1 MAYCVRCGAY
11 IPEGQSICLACG
23 YDPEA
28 AQIALRE
35 KAEKEKNA
43 KSGASAAAARQYDN
57 RSSNEELRRRL
68 EEQRKRSQEQNRQWA
83 EQERVRREEQA
94 AREEAR
100 RRQQEND
107 RRWAEEEYRRR
118 QTEQSTRSSFD
129 LGHTG
134 RSNAGVSG
142 TGEGNKALASLSY
155 LSALFLLPYIFTP
168 NDEYAKFH
176 AKQGLKLF
184 IFGIVIDVIGGL
196 TGIGWIA
203 TLIRL
208 YLIYKGMS
216 NALNGRKEKLPW
228 IGSILE

>member
-43 KSGASAAAARQYDN
+43 KSGAAAARQYGSK
-57 RSSNEELRRRL
+57 SSNEELRRRL

-83 EQERVRREEQA
+83 EQQA

-100 RRQQEND
+100 RKQQEDD

-118 QTEQSTRSSFD
+118 QAEQSTRSAFD
-129 LGHTG
+129 PDAAV
-134 RSNAGVSG
+134 RSNAAGAAS
-142 TGEGNKALASLSY
+142 GEGNKALSALSY
-155 LSALFLLPYIFTP
+155 LSILFALPYIFTP
-168 NDEYAKFH
+168 NDEFAKFH

-184 IFGIVIDVIGGL
+184 VFGIVADMLAAFVGL
-196 TGIGWIA
+196 GWIV

-208 YLIYKGMS
+208 YLIYKGMT

-228 IGSILE
+228 IGNILE

>member
-1 MAYCVRCGAY
+1 MRSRAGA
-11 IPEGQSICLACG
+11 
-23 YDPEA
+23 
-28 AQIALRE
+28 
-35 KAEKEKNA
+35 
-43 KSGASAAAARQYDN
+43 
-57 RSSNEELRRRL
+57 
-68 EEQRKRSQEQNRQWA
+68 
-83 EQERVRREEQA
+83 
-94 AREEAR
+94 
-100 RRQQEND
+100 
-107 RRWAEEEYRRR
+107 
-118 QTEQSTRSSFD
+118 
-129 LGHTG
+129 
-134 RSNAGVSG
+134 SG

-184 IFGIVIDVIGGL
+184 VFGIVIDVIGGL

-228 IGSILE
+228 IGNILE

>member
-1 MAYCVRCGAY
+1 MR
-11 IPEGQSICLACG
+11 I
-23 YDPEA
+23 
-28 AQIALRE
+28 
-35 KAEKEKNA
+35 
-43 KSGASAAAARQYDN
+43 
-57 RSSNEELRRRL
+57 
-68 EEQRKRSQEQNRQWA
+68 A

-100 RRQQEND
+100 RKQQEDD

-118 QTEQSTRSSFD
+118 RAEETTRSAID
-129 LGHTG
+129 PEDAV
-134 RSNAGVSG
+134 RSHEGQSY

-155 LSALFLLPYIFTP
+155 LSALFVLPYIFTP

-184 IFGIVIDVIGGL
+184 VFGIVIDVIGGL

-216 NALNGRKEKLPW
+216 NALGGRKEKLPW
-228 IGSILE
+228 IGNILE

>member
-43 KSGASAAAARQYDN
+43 KSGDAAARQYGSK
-57 RSSNEELRRRL
+57 SSNEELRRRL

-100 RRQQEND
+100 RKQQEDD

-118 QTEQSTRSSFD
+118 QAEQSTRSAFD
-129 LGHTG
+129 PDIAV
-134 RSNAGVSG
+134 RSNAGGAAS
-142 TGEGNKALASLSY
+142 GEGNKALSALSY
-155 LSALFLLPYIFTP
+155 LSILFALPLSAI
-168 NDEYAKFH
+168 
-176 AKQGLKLF
+176 
-184 IFGIVIDVIGGL
+184 
-196 TGIGWIA
+196 
-203 TLIRL
+203 
-208 YLIYKGMS
+208 
-216 NALNGRKEKLPW
+216 
-228 IGSILE
+228 

>member
-43 KSGASAAAARQYDN
+43 KAGAAAAARQYGSK
-57 RSSNEELRRRL
+57 SSNEELRRRL

-100 RRQQEND
+100 RKQQEDD

-118 QTEQSTRSSFD
+118 QAEQSTRSAFD
-129 LGHTG
+129 PDTAV
-134 RSNAGVSG
+134 RSNAGGVAS
-142 TGEGNKALASLSY
+142 GEGNKALAALSY
-155 LSALFLLPYIFTP
+155 LSILFALPYIFTP
-168 NDEYAKFH
+168 NDEFAKFH

-184 IFGIVIDVIGGL
+184 VFGIVADMLAAFVGL
-196 TGIGWIA
+196 GWIV

-208 YLIYKGMS
+208 YLIYKGMT
-216 NALNGRKEKLPW
+216 NALNSRKEKLPW
-228 IGSILE
+228 IGDILE

>member
-28 AQIALRE
+28 A
-35 KAEKEKNA
+35 
-43 KSGASAAAARQYDN
+43 KSGAAAAARQYGSK
-57 RSSNEELRRRL
+57 SSNEELRRRL

-100 RRQQEND
+100 RKQQEDD

-118 QTEQSTRSSFD
+118 QAEERTRSSFD
-129 LGHTG
+129 PDGTV
-134 RSNAGVSG
+134 RSRAGVSG
-142 TGEGNKALASLSY
+142 AGEGNKALAALSY
-155 LSALFLLPYIFTP
+155 LSAMFLLPYIFTP
-168 NDEYAKFH
+168 NDAYAMFH

-184 IFGIVIDVIGGL
+184 VFGCVIDVISWF

-203 TLIRL
+203 WLIRL

-228 IGSILE
+228 IGNILE

>member
-11 IPEGQSICLACG
+11 IPDGQSICLACG

-43 KSGASAAAARQYDN
+43 KSGAAAARQYGS

-100 RRQQEND
+100 RKQQEDD

-118 QTEQSTRSSFD
+118 RAQETTRSAID
-129 LGHTG
+129 PEDAV
-134 RSNAGVSG
+134 RSHEGESY

-155 LSALFLLPYIFTP
+155 LSALFVLPYIFTP

-184 IFGIVIDVIGGL
+184 VFGIVIDVIGGL

-228 IGSILE
+228 IGNILE

>member
-43 KSGASAAAARQYDN
+43 NSGAAAAARQYGSK
-57 RSSNEELRRRL
+57 SSNEELRRRL

-100 RRQQEND
+100 RRQQEDD

-118 QTEQSTRSSFD
+118 QAEQSTRTAFD
-129 LGHTG
+129 LDQAV
-134 RSNAGVSG
+134 RSRAGVSG
-142 TGEGNKALASLSY
+142 AGEGNKALASLSY

-184 IFGIVIDVIGGL
+184 VFGIVIDIIGGL

-228 IGSILE
+228 IGNILE